1 MKEKVNILV
10 VDDEEVVRESLVEW
24 LREEGYNAEAA
35 GDGFKALEKLEER
48 NWDIALVDLKMPKMD
63 GLELLEKIKQESPGT
78 QVIIFTAYATVHS
91 AVQAIKKG
99 AYDYLVKP
107 VDPEEVSLLIE
118 RLLKNQELLK
128 EVSFLRKE
136 LTKQYRFHDLVSKSP
151 KMQKIFELARTVAK
165 SNSNILILGESGTG
179 KELLARAIH
188 NESPRASGPFVA
200 VSCVAITDT
209 LLESE
214 LFGHEKGAF
223 TDAIAQKKGKFEL
236 AHGGTLFLDE
246 IGDISPKMQLT
257 LLRVLEEK
265 EFTRVGGTKLIKV
278 DVRIIAAT
286 NRDLQKAVQEGR
298 FRDDLYYRL
307 NVITIQL
314 PPLRERKEDI
324 PLLVQHFIEK
334 FKADKCN
341 CHLTLAKVPDPS
353 RFGVPEIKGNRII
366 RVEEKPAQP
375 KSDFAVA
382 GIYIYDY
389 TIFEAVNSI
398 KPSSRGELEISD
410 AHQYLIDKGYKIT
423 YSEITGWWKDT
434 GKPSDLL
441 EANRLVL
448 SNLKAKS
455 TGQVDK
461 SSHLAGTVILQKN
474 SQIINSHI
482 RGPAIIGENTIIEN
496 SYIGPYTSIYHDCIV
511 RNSEIEFSIVADH
524 CKIENVGIR
533 IESSIL
539 GSEVEITKA
548 RGKPRTHRFILGNQS
563 LVELV

>member
-10 VDDEEVVRESLVEW
+10 VDDEEIVRESLVEW

-35 GDGFKALEKLEER
+35 EDGFKALEKLKER

-63 GLELLEKIKQESPGT
+63 GLELLEKIKQESPDT
-78 QVIIFTAYATVHS
+78 QVIIFTAYATVHT

-107 VDPEEVSLLIE
+107 LDPEEVSLLIE
-118 RLLKNQELLK
+118 RLLKSQELLK

-188 NESPRASGPFVA
+188 NESPRANGPFVA
-200 VSCVAITDT
+200 VSCVAIPDT

-265 EFTRVGGTKLIKV
+265 EFTRVGGTKPIKV

-334 FKADKCN
+334 FNLQIGK
-341 CHLTLAKVPDPS
+341 KVE
-353 RFGVPEIKGNRII
+353 R
-366 RVEEKPAQP
+366 
-375 KSDFAVA
+375 
-382 GIYIYDY
+382 
-389 TIFEAVNSI
+389 
-398 KPSSRGELEISD
+398 ISD
-410 AHQYLIDKGYKIT
+410 EALRILMQYDWPGNVREL
-423 YSEITGWWKDT
+423 
-434 GKPSDLL
+434 
-441 EANRLVL
+441 
-448 SNLKAKS
+448 
-455 TGQVDK
+455 
-461 SSHLAGTVILQKN
+461 
-474 SQIINSHI
+474 
-482 RGPAIIGENTIIEN
+482 ENTIERAMVITKGKVITPEDIEIPGLQK
-496 SYIGPYTSIYHDCIV
+496 SFLPPE
-511 RNSEIEFSIVADH
+511 SEKTLEAVERAHILRVLNETDWNIQRSAQ
-524 CKIENVGIR
+524 
-533 IESSIL
+533 IL
-539 GSEVEITKA
+539 GIDRTTLYNKIKKYNLK
-548 RGKPRTHRFILGNQS
+548 KP
-563 LVELV
+563 EP

>member
-10 VDDEEVVRESLVEW
+10 VDDEEIVRESLVEW

-35 GDGFKALEKLEER
+35 EDGFKALEKLKER

-63 GLELLEKIKQESPGT
+63 GLELLEKIKQESPDT
-78 QVIIFTAYATVHS
+78 QVIIFTAYATVHT

-107 VDPEEVSLLIE
+107 LDPEEVSLLIE
-118 RLLKNQELLK
+118 RLLKSQELLK

-188 NESPRASGPFVA
+188 NESPRANGPFVA
-200 VSCVAITDT
+200 VSCVAIPDT

-265 EFTRVGGTKLIKV
+265 EFTRVGGTKPIKV

-334 FKADKCN
+334 FNLQMGK
-341 CHLTLAKVPDPS
+341 KVE
-353 RFGVPEIKGNRII
+353 R
-366 RVEEKPAQP
+366 
-375 KSDFAVA
+375 
-382 GIYIYDY
+382 
-389 TIFEAVNSI
+389 
-398 KPSSRGELEISD
+398 ISD
-410 AHQYLIDKGYKIT
+410 EALRILMQYDWPGNVREL
-423 YSEITGWWKDT
+423 
-434 GKPSDLL
+434 
-441 EANRLVL
+441 
-448 SNLKAKS
+448 
-455 TGQVDK
+455 
-461 SSHLAGTVILQKN
+461 
-474 SQIINSHI
+474 
-482 RGPAIIGENTIIEN
+482 ENTIERAMVITKGKVITPEDIEIPGLQK
-496 SYIGPYTSIYHDCIV
+496 SFPPPE
-511 RNSEIEFSIVADH
+511 SEKTLEAVERAHILRVLNETDWNIQRSAQ
-524 CKIENVGIR
+524 
-533 IESSIL
+533 IL
-539 GSEVEITKA
+539 GIDITT
-548 RGKPRTHRFILGNQS
+548 R
-563 LVELV
+563 